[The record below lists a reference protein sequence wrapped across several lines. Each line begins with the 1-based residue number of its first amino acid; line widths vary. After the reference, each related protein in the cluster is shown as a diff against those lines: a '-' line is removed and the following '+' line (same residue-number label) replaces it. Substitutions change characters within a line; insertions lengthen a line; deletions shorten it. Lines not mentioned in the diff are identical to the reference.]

1 MNDIQISLLSDLN
14 TQLRVKGFNI
24 YQVAC
29 NNYHV
34 LSHHKR
40 IHFKIC
46 MDTGE
51 NIIHFA
57 DRSFQ
62 IKGTVLFIT
71 SPQVPY
77 VWDKKASS
85 NNGFACIF
93 SERFLPTLNAA
104 AQHHFDTILKN
115 SRSIVIDLPKQS
127 LDILSVLFKN
137 LMENQAFQ
145 DDEHRQLISQGFT
158 YMLNECSTLQSAVP
172 TKNIIADSDRISMVF
187 NDFLERQF
195 PCEKLEYFQIEQY
208 AQLMAITVQQL
219 NTALKEKMGKSA
231 ETVLHERI
239 MSEAHSL
246 LTLQHADMKSV
257 AGSLGFQDTQDFMFH
272 YGQWTKN
279 FPK

>member
-1 MNDIQISLLSDLN
+1 M
-14 TQLRVKGFNI
+14 
-24 YQVAC
+24 
-29 NNYHV
+29 
-34 LSHHKR
+34 
-40 IHFKIC
+40 
-46 MDTGE
+46 
-51 NIIHFA
+51 
-57 DRSFQ
+57 
-62 IKGTVLFIT
+62 
-71 SPQVPY
+71 
-77 VWDKKASS
+77 
-85 NNGFACIF
+85 
-93 SERFLPTLNAA
+93 
-104 AQHHFDTILKN
+104 
-115 SRSIVIDLPKQS
+115 
-127 LDILSVLFKN
+127 LFKN

-187 NDFLERQF
+187 NGFLERQF

-208 AQLMAITVQQL
+208 VQLMAITVQQL

-231 ETVLHERI
+231 ETLLHERI

-246 LTLQHADMKSV
+246 LTLQHANMKSV